1 MCIRDRRID
10 EASHAVIGV
19 AGDRSVRRGF
29 GNHAAQRVVGP
40 GGYIAPVS
48 YTHLDVY
55 KRQLRDHADVV
66 IAAFHRLPVAHVL
79 DEQAAGLIIGVARY
93 VFQRV
98 RHLGQLVHTT
108 ASILI

>member
-1 MCIRDRRID
+1 MFIVLIRY
-10 EASHAVIGV
+10 AS
-19 AGDRSVRRGF
+19 F
-29 GNHAAQRVVGP
+29 GP
-40 GGYIAPVS
+40 G
-48 YTHLDVY
+48 D
-55 KRQLRDHADVV
+55 LRDHADVV